1 MEILKA
7 ITRKGDRMEN
17 EDSFGYTD
25 NALWVI
31 DGATD
36 LFNLGLFEGDDVA
49 FYVKKLNDEIKS
61 QYNETDSLK
70 QIIKQAILSLNN
82 KINLNIKQYETY
94 KYPSFAI
101 AMVRFV
107 DDKLEYLVLGDCT
120 VLIDTG
126 IEILNFTDTRISAF
140 SKYNKQKIKEMKSKG
155 IFNKENEL
163 SLFQSTRTMMNT
175 ENGYWI
181 GSIDPVGLEHA
192 LVGEISANRN
202 TKVICCTD
210 GFFEAFELFNIS
222 KIDETIFNEKILS
235 NIEKELE
242 TKQDK
247 DLERNIVRVRVKD
260 DLTYVFVRC

>member
-1 MEILKA
+1 MEVLKA
-7 ITRKGDRMEN
+7 IARKGDRTEN
-17 EDSFGYTD
+17 EDVFGYTD

-36 LFNLGLFEGDDVA
+36 LFNLGLFKGDDVA
-49 FYVKKLNDEIKS
+49 FYVEKLNDEIKNR
-61 QYNETDSLK
+61 YNKTDSLK

-82 KINLNIKQYETY
+82 KMNLNVKQHEAY

-101 AMVRFV
+101 AMVRFI

-120 VLIDTG
+120 VLIDTDV
-126 IEILNFTDTRISAF
+126 EIFNFTDTRISAF
-140 SKYNKQKIKEMKSKG
+140 SKYNKQKIKEMKSKN

-163 SLFQSTRTMMNT
+163 SLYQSTRAMMNI
-175 ENGYWI
+175 EEGYWI
-181 GSIDPVGLEHA
+181 GSVDPTGLEHV
-192 LVGEISANRN
+192 LVGEISINKNA
-202 TKVICCTD
+202 KVICCTD

-222 KIDETIFNEKILS
+222 KIDETIFNEEVLS

-247 DLERNIVRVRVKD
+247 DLERKIVRVRVKD
-260 DLTYVFVRC
+260 DLTYVFARC